1 MTYTITDACCECGA
15 CEAACPKGAIKEG
28 ERHYEIDA
36 SICAGCGTCAS
47 LCTEDAIVLVPT
59 PTRSWDIR

>member
-15 CEAACPKGAIKEG
+15 CEATCPKGAIKEG

-36 SICAGCGTCAS
+36 SICTGCGTCAS
-47 LCTEDAIVLVPT
+47 LCTLYGE
-59 PTRSWDIR
+59 TRIGHWGTR